1 LLIKWLTHTL
11 SRTNFC
17 AAPTNSFVP
26 LMRLPNFRPTSPT
39 NFFALFRDVW
49 IEKLQEDE
57 GNTKTRLQYKLCS
70 QSPNSRG
77 TFGHTHTHTHTF
89 GPNDEIYC
97 EQVSRRE
104 NTLIRGGVG
113 PLKKRSSLKKL
124 VGEVCR
130 KLGIRI
136 SGTNEFVQAI
146 QKFVRFCPE

>member
-1 LLIKWLTHTL
+1 MRHFFERPIWPCGVCVPFNFNQTLVIAKRNRFWVIHLLIRWLTKKKKWLTHTL

-26 LMRLPNFRPTSPT
+26 LMRLPNFRPTFPT

-77 TFGHTHTHTHTF
+77 TFGHTHTHTHTHL
-89 GPNDEIYC
+89 G
-97 EQVSRRE
+97 Q
-104 NTLIRGGVG
+104 TM
-113 PLKKRSSLKKL
+113 RSTVKKL
-124 VGEVCR
+124 VGER
-130 KLGIRI
+130 
-136 SGTNEFVQAI
+136 TH
-146 QKFVRFCPE
+146 